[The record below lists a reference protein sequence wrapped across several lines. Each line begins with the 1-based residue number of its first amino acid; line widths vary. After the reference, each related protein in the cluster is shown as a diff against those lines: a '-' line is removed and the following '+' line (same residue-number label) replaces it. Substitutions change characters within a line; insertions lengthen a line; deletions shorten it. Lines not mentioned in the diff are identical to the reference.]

1 MVGMN
6 PKNLLL
12 PAFLFLIIQS
22 FAGGIKGRIKAD
34 DGTPLAFASIFV
46 KQTSSG
52 AATDLNG
59 NYEIILAPGTYTVL
73 FQYLGYET
81 ISKTIEVGSDFQ
93 QVDITLKTQ
102 VVMLQTVTV
111 KANKE
116 DPAYTVMRKAI
127 GKAKYHTQQVDTY
140 TAKVYIKG
148 KGKLKDY
155 PWFAK
160 KALEKEGITKDRLF
174 ITESVSEIKYTRPN
188 KFEEKVIAVYTQGK
202 NNNAS
207 PNAYIFGSFYQPE
220 IAETVSPLSPKSFSY
235 YRFEYLG
242 AFKDRGFEISKIKVI
257 PRSPGDNVF
266 EGVIFIV
273 EDWWCI
279 HSLDIKATKL
289 GIQFQVKQIYN
300 PIEDDNQQTKGQAW
314 MPVSQQAVVSGK
326 VFGFEFEGTYL
337 ATVKDYKIKLN
348 KDLPPEIKV
357 VDEKIDKEE
366 ATKLAK
372 TEKAKKSQDIK
383 QRLENGKEI
392 TNKELK
398 KVMKEY
404 EKEEREKEKE
414 PEVLSE
420 TKYTVDSTA
429 YKKDSTFWTEIRP
442 TPLDKE
448 EVRGYHKNDSIS
460 EVQRKRDEGDTL
472 RSKRKHGKGFQVYD
486 VLIGDSY
493 TTGKNSNFEIQTPWG
508 GYNTVEGVN
517 LIYRM
522 NYFHRWVKKDTTKKD
537 KRPETKRLEISPVLR
552 YAFAREKLT
561 GFLRFDYRTRT
572 SRITLSGGRYIQQF
586 NNREPIHPIINT
598 YTTLVEGHNWMK
610 IYEREFVDLNFRK
623 RFNDK
628 YTFHTNWSLARRH
641 ELFNNNDYSFTEK
654 SKERFTPNAPV
665 NVESPSTSFN
675 EHNAF
680 IGEIGIEARPWQK
693 YRIRNGNKYRADRTT
708 PVFSLDYRKG
718 FNSIFNSAIDY
729 DLVEL
734 GIRQGYRLGIR
745 GTLDVNLKA
754 GKFFNNNKI
763 YFMDYAHFMGNQT
776 FLMTTDPVG
785 SFRLLDY
792 YKFSTRDQYLS
803 ASVHYHFRKFV
814 LSRIPKLRLM
824 GVTESFFTSYLKT
837 PSSKN
842 YTEVGYGINGILRLF
857 RIEFAASFEDGSN
870 VNQGFRIG
878 ISSNLSVRFSD
889 N

>member
-1 MVGMN
+1 MVRMK
-6 PKNLLL
+6 PTT
-12 PAFLFLIIQS
+12 PILFLLFLSLTS
-22 FAGGIKGRIKAD
+22 FAGGIKGRIKGD
-34 DGTPLAFASIFV
+34 DGNALTFASIFV
-46 KQTSSG
+46 KETNSG
-52 AATDLNG
+52 AATDTNG
-59 NYEIILAPGTYTVL
+59 NFEIALAPGTYTVL
-73 FQYLGYET
+73 FQYLGFET
-81 ISKTIEVGSDFQ
+81 LTRTIEVGNDFIQ
-93 QVDITLKTQ
+93 LDITLKTQ
-102 VVMLQTVTV
+102 VVMLQAVTV

-242 AFKDRGFEISKIKVI
+242 VLKDRGFEVSKIKVT

-266 EGVIFIV
+266 EGVIYIV

-279 HSLDIKATKL
+279 HSLDLTATKL
-289 GIQFQVKQIYN
+289 GIRFQVKEIYN
-300 PIEDDNQQTKGQAW
+300 PIDDDNQQVKGQAW
-314 MPVSQQAVVSGK
+314 MPVSVSALVSGK
-326 VFGFEFEGTYL
+326 VFGFDFEGSYL

-357 VDEKIDKEE
+357 VDEKVEKEE
-366 ATKLAK
+366 ATRLAK
-372 TEKAKKSQDIK
+372 NEKAKKNADIK

-398 KVMKEY
+398 KVLKEY
-404 EKEEREKEKE
+404 EKEEKQKEKE
-414 PEVLSE
+414 PEVLSD
-420 TKYTVDSTA
+420 TKYSVDTTA
-429 YKKDSTFWTEIRP
+429 YKKDSTFWSDIRP
-442 TPLDKE
+442 MPLDKE
-448 EVRGYHKNDSIS
+448 EVRGYYKNDSIS
-460 EVQRKRDEGDTL
+460 TAQRKRDEGDTL
-472 RSKRKHGKGFQVYD
+472 RSKRKHGKGFQPWD
-486 VLIGDSY
+486 VLIGDSF
-493 TTGKNSNFEIQTPWG
+493 TTGKNSNFQIQTPWG

-522 NYFHRWVKKDTTKKD
+522 NYFHRWTKKD
-537 KRPETKRLEISPVLR
+537 STKKDSRPETKRLEISPIFR
-552 YAFAREKLT
+552 YAFAREKLS
-561 GFLRFDYRTRT
+561 GYLRMDYRTRT
-572 SRITLSGGRYIQQF
+572 TRITLSGGRYIQQF
-586 NNREPIHPIINT
+586 NNKEPIHQIINT

-628 YTFHTNWSLARRH
+628 YTFFTNWSLSRRH
-641 ELFNNNDYSFTEK
+641 ELFNNNNYSFTEK
-654 SKERFTPNAPV
+654 SNERFTANAPV
-665 NVESPSTSFN
+665 NVELPSTSFN

-680 IGEIGIEARPWQK
+680 IGEVGFEARPWQK

-708 PVFSLDYRKG
+708 PIFSANYRKG
-718 FNSIFNSAIDY
+718 FNSVFSSDVDY
-729 DLVEL
+729 DLLEFGV
-734 GIRQGYRLGIR
+734 RQGYRLGIR

-754 GKFFNNNKI
+754 GKFLNSNKM

-776 FLMTTDPVG
+776 FLMTTDLVG

-792 YKFSTRDQYLS
+792 YKYSTRDQYFS
-803 ASVHYHFRKFV
+803 ANVHYHFRKFV

-824 GVTESFFTSYLKT
+824 GVTESFFVNYLKT

-842 YTEVGYGINGILRLF
+842 YTELGYGINGILRLF
-857 RIEFAASFEDGSN
+857 RIEFATSFEDGMFT
-870 VNQGFRIG
+870 NQGFRIG
-878 ISSNLSVRFSD
+878 ISSGLVVRFSD